1 MTHGEASTVNTAGQ
15 TSYAEEHLGNRGTHS
30 ARRGTR
36 WGMQR
41 RMFGWAGDVRYA
53 PNMSA
58 LAVNV
63 TREGPQTGAHKQGV
77 EHSPTTNPSW

>member
-1 MTHGEASTVNTAGQ
+1 
-15 TSYAEEHLGNRGTHS
+15 
-30 ARRGTR
+30 
-36 WGMQR
+36 MQR
-41 RMFGWAGDVRYA
+41 RMFGWQDDVEYA

-63 TREGPQTGAHKQGV
+63 TREGPQTGAHKQGA